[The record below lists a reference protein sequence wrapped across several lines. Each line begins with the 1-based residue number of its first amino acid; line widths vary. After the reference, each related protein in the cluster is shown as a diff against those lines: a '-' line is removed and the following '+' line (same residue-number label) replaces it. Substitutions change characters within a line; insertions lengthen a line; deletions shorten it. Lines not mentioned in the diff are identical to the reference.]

1 MERPT
6 ITIEGKKY
14 EIKKLTGRDWRVFS
28 EFNDKIPQYTDAD
41 FIEKHAAFI
50 AEFYNGVTA
59 DNVLDNMPLPEIVP
73 ASMAIRNYILQSLT
87 AKFKEVEKNVEKDA
101 KTEQ

>member
-14 EIKKLTGRDWRVFS
+14 EMKRLTGRDWRIFS
-28 EFNDKIPQYTDAD
+28 EFSEKAPAYTDAD

-50 AEFYNGVTA
+50 AEFYDVTA
-59 DNVLDNMPLPEIVP
+59 DDILDKVPLEEIVP
-73 ASMAIRNYILQSLT
+73 ASVAIRNHVMQSLT
-87 AKFKEVEKNVEKDA
+87 AKFKEVEKNAVEDV